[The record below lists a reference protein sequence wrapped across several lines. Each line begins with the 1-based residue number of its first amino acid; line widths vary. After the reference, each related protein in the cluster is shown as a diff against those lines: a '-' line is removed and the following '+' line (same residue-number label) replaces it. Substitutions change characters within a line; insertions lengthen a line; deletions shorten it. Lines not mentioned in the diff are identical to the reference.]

1 LTYINVKAS
10 AQTKVH
16 QMPHNVPMKFTR
28 RGWLLAGA
36 LLVTTGAT
44 AYLLTRGT
52 PVDIAVVTQGDL
64 RQSVVMSGR
73 ISTVERTD
81 VASQTTARIEGIAVR
96 EGDKVRAKQ
105 ALVLLRNDE
114 AQAALVQ
121 ANAAVAQAQARLR
134 QIQTVQGP
142 MADQQLEQARA
153 VERQAQLELA
163 RAQDLLQQGFVSQ
176 SRVDDAMRVALS
188 AKAVL
193 LSASAAAQGN
203 RTGGADLQLAQAQ
216 LEQAQAAQRAAA
228 ARLDQLI
235 LRAPADGVVIARSA
249 DPGDTAQAGKA
260 ILTLV
265 SGSETRI
272 QANVDEK
279 NLKYLQLGQAAVATA
294 DAFSDRHFPA
304 RLTYIAPAV
313 DPQRGTVELRLLVDP
328 AVDYLRTDMT
338 VSVEIITGHAANAV
352 LLPTDALR
360 RNGDGSLFVLVN
372 RDGHAQI
379 APVKTGLQGSGTTEI
394 TKGLTAG
401 ERVILPGSLVAAG
414 DKVREQNVRAP
425 RATAQPASGLA
436 N

>member
-1 LTYINVKAS
+1 
-10 AQTKVH
+10 
-16 QMPHNVPMKFTR
+16 
-28 RGWLLAGA
+28 
-36 LLVTTGAT
+36 
-44 AYLLTRGT
+44 
-52 PVDIAVVTQGDL
+52 
-64 RQSVVMSGR
+64 
-73 ISTVERTD
+73 
-81 VASQTTARIEGIAVR
+81 
-96 EGDKVRAKQ
+96 
-105 ALVLLRNDE
+105 
-114 AQAALVQ
+114 
-121 ANAAVAQAQARLR
+121 
-134 QIQTVQGP
+134 
-142 MADQQLEQARA
+142 
-153 VERQAQLELA
+153 
-163 RAQDLLQQGFVSQ
+163 
-176 SRVDDAMRVALS
+176 
-188 AKAVL
+188 
-193 LSASAAAQGN
+193 
-203 RTGGADLQLAQAQ
+203 
-216 LEQAQAAQRAAA
+216 
-228 ARLDQLI
+228 

-379 APVKTGLQGSGTTEI
+379 APVKTGLQGTGTTEI
-394 TKGLTAG
+394 TKGLAAG